1 MLSLCLCSICWSFT
15 HRAHT
20 GSYVHSGHAQD
31 GWKAIPAIDVGTTGM
46 QMAVTM
52 LFPAQSRVVLQRRVV
67 AKESGTQITAELG
80 IEPFRDI
87 E

>member
-1 MLSLCLCSICWSFT
+1 M
-15 HRAHT
+15 
-20 GSYVHSGHAQD
+20 HSGHAQD
-31 GWKAIPAIDVGTTGM
+31 GWKAIPAIDVRTTGM
-46 QMAVTM
+46 QMAVIM
-52 LFPAQSRVVLQRRVV
+52 LFPAQSRAVLQRRVV